1 MSYQWSSEFWH
12 AWLTQAPVL
21 CVDAVIFNDS
31 NEVLL
36 VKRATEPFKG
46 FWHLPGVI
54 IRKGES
60 LELALKRAI
69 ALEVGLKKFKVIE
82 QVGIFDDPQ
91 RDPRGHFIT
100 VAFRVSTSEKLDK
113 FNSQQEEIK
122 FFKHLPTKLGFDAQQ
137 IINQAKK

>member
-1 MSYQWSSEFWH
+1 MSYQWHPEFWR
-12 AWLTQAPVL
+12 AWLKQAPVL
-21 CVDAVIFNDS
+21 CVDAVIFNDN

-36 VKRATEPFKG
+36 VKRATEPFEG

-60 LELALKRAI
+60 LALALKRVI
-69 ALEVGLKKFKVIE
+69 ALEVGLKKFKVIK

-100 VAFRVSTSEKLDK
+100 VAFRVSTSEKVK
-113 FNSQQEEIK
+113 EFNSQQEEIK
-122 FFKHLPTKLGFDAQQ
+122 FFQQLPTKLGFDAQK
-137 IINQAKK
+137 IIKQAKK